1 MIIGGKRLMPMLIAA
16 AAALSFP
23 SCSAEVGQFEVR
35 NDTSSRSARQETT
48 DETAATEET
57 TVTTTTEFVY
67 RGNIYDTNNRLLT
80 YGTYA
85 NENEDQR
92 LYGED
97 CGYSFGNIISEASAG
112 LDNALKD
119 LLCTK
124 NPTPVNDKNNVGE
137 SVKLT
142 IDADKQIELCT
153 YMANMGMAG
162 SVVVLRTDGSIM
174 AEASY
179 PTYDPELYYSD
190 TEYSSNLYSGTLSNK
205 AFQNASPGS
214 GFKIRSEVIADRN
227 GIHTVYDDGEWVDS
241 GATIVNWDHDSGMYP
256 RPERTLS
263 SAFVGSS
270 NIFFAKVFDT
280 LGTDKVL
287 EEPGSL
293 FHFCDPID
301 CDFGTISN
309 NIEIY
314 CLDDLRRS
322 AFGQAYVKTCPI
334 YLAALGREAVF
345 GDMVKPFVVQQVV
358 DTNEPTKECAKGS
371 SPYEVIASIPA
382 EYRQNLLDGMSGV
395 ANNLGIYVP
404 DNYEFFAKTGTAE
417 TGAGDYL
424 YITGCLRNFADRSAE
439 KPVYSDYSN
448 YAQDGSYIIVMQLQN
463 PADFGFNFAS
473 ETGGLYQGIVNIV
486 LSAY

>member
-1 MIIGGKRLMPMLIAA
+1 MIIRGKRLMPLLIAA

-23 SCSAEVGQFEVR
+23 SCSAEVGQFEVH
-35 NDTSSRSARQETT
+35 NDKSSRSARQETSA
-48 DETAATEET
+48 ETAAPET

-67 RGNIYDTNNRLLT
+67 RGNIYDTNYRLLT

-85 NENEDQR
+85 YENEDQR
-92 LYGED
+92 YYGED
-97 CGYSFGNIISEASAG
+97 CGYSFGNIISVASSG
-112 LDNALKD
+112 LDEALEG

-124 NPTPVNDKNNVGE
+124 NPTPVNESNNVGE
-137 SVKLT
+137 SVRLT
-142 IDADKQIELCT
+142 IDADKQTQLCT
-153 YMANMGMAG
+153 YMAEMGMAG

-179 PTYDPELYYSD
+179 PNYDPELFYAD
-190 TEYSSNLYSGTLSNK
+190 EQYSSGLYSGTLQNK

-214 GFKIRSEVIADRN
+214 CFKIMSEVIADKN
-227 GIHTVYDDGEWVDS
+227 GIHTVYDDGEWFDS

-256 RPERTLS
+256 IPERTLS

-270 NIFFAKVFDT
+270 NIFFAKVFDQ
-280 LGTDKVL
+280 LGTEKVL
-287 EEPGSL
+287 EELGSI

-301 CDFGTISN
+301 CDFGTIQN

-322 AFGQAYVKTCPI
+322 AFGQSYVKTCPI

-358 DTNEPTKECAKGS
+358 DTTDPNKECAKGS
-371 SPYEVIASIPA
+371 APYEVIASIP
-382 EYRQNLLDGMSGV
+382 ENCRQNLLEGMRGV
-395 ANNLGIYVP
+395 ANNLGVYVP
-404 DNYEFFAKTGTAE
+404 ENYEFFAKTGTAE
-417 TGAGDYL
+417 TGAGDFL
-424 YITGCLRNFADRSAE
+424 YITGCLRNTADRSAE
-439 KPVYSDYSN
+439 KPVYSDYST

-473 ETGGLYQGIVNIV
+473 ETGFLYQGIVNIV
-486 LSAY
+486 LSEY